1 MLRRSAAACCHSRSW
16 ACSFSVTSWAPSAF
30 RSASFCSE
38 RANARNS
45 FALLASLLCLVSA
58 TSTSRA
64 DALRVRDA
72 CVRYARKQRR
82 AARDWHDRP
91 RDEEPEELADL
102 PKTKSK
108 QWQRDL
114 KLHAAQSEILSLASA
129 TLADHGATIDC
140 DAPADARRAAP
151 TRKACGEVDFLAAV
165 EARLDASADGLRSIL
180 DRARAKLD
188 AN

>member
-1 MLRRSAAACCHSRSW
+1 MLEEARETQRAARHRPLPPGPRERCARAAAHM
-16 ACSFSVTSWAPSAF
+16 
-30 RSASFCSE
+30 
-38 RANARNS
+38 RALRAAGDDEAEAAAAR
-45 FALLASLLCLVSA
+45 
-58 TSTSRA
+58 RKA

-151 TRKACGEVDFLAAV
+151 ARKACGEVDFLAAV